1 MKVPL
6 PPCGD
11 CDHPAVYL
19 SLSLCQ
25 QMTKSFHGGRLQ
37 EPRGCFRRSTE
48 LCLINGRSIEMPPP
62 WALEHRE
69 RFHTFPK
76 VQEAGRS
83 EESTSF
89 PGAGEGGWQQAGT
102 LINRKGPAGATHWL
116 QRKSLLYPP
125 APSITPRG
133 QGQAGGQKTCTLIG

>member
-6 PPCGD
+6 SPCGD

-37 EPRGCFRRSTE
+37 EPRGCFLRSTE

-69 RFHTFPK
+69 QFHTFPK

-102 LINRKGPAGATHWL
+102 LINRNSSLATEEVPPLPTCSLHHTQGPRPGWRAENLHSYWMNGF
-116 QRKSLLYPP
+116 
-125 APSITPRG
+125 
-133 QGQAGGQKTCTLIG
+133 